1 MKGRIRKKLTD
12 KMTWYKP
19 RDDDEEEDEKKKGEI
34 RVGKPAPG
42 REKKRKARIAAQNTE
57 EE

>member
-1 MKGRIRKKLTD
+1 
-12 KMTWYKP
+12 MTWYKP